1 MPSFSKYVDVEIE
14 IDLSIDDILWELS
27 DKEKVKLV
35 ERLIEDGYALEQA
48 QWNQSLAEWEF
59 DRVITKIT
67 DNRLRLTS
75 EEDTIL
81 KKIADRF

>member
-1 MPSFSKYVDVEIE
+1 MPSFSKDVEVEVE

-35 ERLIEDGYALEQA
+35 ERLIEDGYALEQT

-75 EEDTIL
+75 EEDAIL